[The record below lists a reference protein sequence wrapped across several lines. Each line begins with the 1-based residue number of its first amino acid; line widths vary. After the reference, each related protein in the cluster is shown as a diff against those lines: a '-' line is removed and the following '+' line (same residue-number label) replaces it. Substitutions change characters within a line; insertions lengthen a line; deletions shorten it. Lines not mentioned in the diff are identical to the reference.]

1 MRMRDI
7 NFRVYN
13 IIYIYIYEDI
23 LVIIKLYIT
32 GFRAESQFGSW
43 IFLIKPEPA
52 SGFFFI

>member
-43 IFLIKPEPA
+43 IFLIKPGPA
-52 SGFFFI
+52 SGFFFL